1 MQEEKLKKAEYI
13 SSGMGTKEMM
23 VYDRVKEAILKNEFT
38 PGTVL
43 VERKLS
49 EAYNVSRSPVRY
61 ALRQLAKEGLLTDEP
76 GKGIIVP
83 VYTLEDILEV
93 YDLLEVLQVYAIQVS
108 LKNYDMIADA
118 TLGQIME
125 QLRKAMREGDLIRR
139 MEWDV
144 KFHEFLI
151 HYVSNKRL
159 DMIFELLVNQK
170 RRFDITSLQDE
181 DHGSESTKQHEQIFE
196 AIQER
201 DTEKCVAAIKSHSQY
216 IKQYYINKLVTGRYN
231 L

>member
-1 MQEEKLKKAEYI
+1 MKLDKSEYVNT
-13 SSGMGTKEMM
+13 GMTTKEVM
-23 VYDRVKEAILKNEFT
+23 VYNKIKEAILNNEFK

-49 EAYNVSRSPVRY
+49 EIYDVSRSPVRY

-125 QLRKAMREGDLIRR
+125 QMRKSMTDENLIRR
-139 MEWDV
+139 MDWDV
-144 KFHEFLI
+144 KFHEFII
-151 HYVSNKRL
+151 HHVSNKRL
-159 DMIFELLVNQK
+159 DMIFDLLVNQK
-170 RRFDITSLQDE
+170 RRFDITSFHDPE
-181 DHGSESTKQHEQIFE
+181 HGEMTTKQHQKIYD
-196 AIQER
+196 AILARDQES
-201 DTEKCVAAIKSHSQY
+201 CIAAINEHSPY
-216 IKQYYINKLVTGRYN
+216 SKQYCINKLVTGRYN

>member
-1 MQEEKLKKAEYI
+1 MNLDKTEYTNI
-13 SSGMGTKEMM
+13 GMTTKERQ
-23 VYDRVKEAILKNEFT
+23 VYNQIKEAILKNEFK

-43 VERKLS
+43 VERRLS
-49 EAYNVSRSPVRY
+49 EIYNVSRSPVRY

-108 LKNYDMIADA
+108 LKNYDLITDA
-118 TLGQIME
+118 TLGQIIE
-125 QLRKAMREGDLIRR
+125 QQRKASEHDDMLKRS
-139 MEWDV
+139 EWDV
-144 KFHEFLI
+144 KFHEFMI
-151 HYVSNKRL
+151 HHVSNKRL

-170 RRFDITSLQDE
+170 RRFDLTSFNDIEHGQKSDE
-181 DHGSESTKQHEQIFE
+181 QHEKIYQAILDRDVDRCVE
-196 AIQER
+196 AVRE
-201 DTEKCVAAIKSHSQY
+201 HLQY

>member
-1 MQEEKLKKAEYI
+1 MKLEKSEYVN
-13 SSGMGTKEMM
+13 SGMTTKEMM
-23 VYDRVKEAILKNEFT
+23 VYNQIKESILNNEFA

-118 TLGQIME
+118 TLGQIVE
-125 QLRKAMREGDLIRR
+125 QTKKAMDEDDLIKR
-139 MEWDV
+139 MDWDV
-144 KFHEFLI
+144 KFHEFII
-151 HYVSNKRL
+151 HHVSNKRL
-159 DMIFELLVNQK
+159 DMIFDLLVNQK
-170 RRFDITSLQDE
+170 RRFDITSFHDSE
-181 DHGSESTKQHEQIFE
+181 HGEKTTAQHQNIYD
-196 AIQER
+196 AILER
-201 DTEKCVAAIKSHSQY
+201 DLDKCIVAIREHMQY
-216 IKQYYINKLVTGRYN
+216 LKQYYINKLVTGRYN
-231 L
+231 V

>member
-1 MQEEKLKKAEYI
+1 MNLDKTEYTNI
-13 SSGMGTKEMM
+13 GMTTKERQ
-23 VYDRVKEAILKNEFT
+23 VYNQIKEAILKNEFK

-43 VERKLS
+43 VERRLS
-49 EAYNVSRSPVRY
+49 EIYNVSRSPVRY

-108 LKNYDMIADA
+108 LKNYDMITDA

-125 QLRKAMREGDLIRR
+125 QQKRASEEDDMLKRS
-139 MEWDV
+139 EWDV
-144 KFHEFLI
+144 KFHELMI
-151 HYVSNKRL
+151 RHVSNKRL

-170 RRFDITSLQDE
+170 RRFDLTSFNDVEHGQRSDE
-181 DHGSESTKQHEQIFE
+181 QHQKIYQ
-196 AIQER
+196 AILER
-201 DTEKCVAAIKSHSQY
+201 DVDKCVAAIKEHLQY

>member
-1 MQEEKLKKAEYI
+1 MKLDKSEYVNT
-13 SSGMGTKEMM
+13 GMTTKEVM
-23 VYDRVKEAILKNEFT
+23 VYNKIKEAILNNEFK

-49 EAYNVSRSPVRY
+49 ESY

-125 QLRKAMREGDLIRR
+125 QMRKSMTDENLIRR
-139 MEWDV
+139 MDWDV
-144 KFHEFLI
+144 KFHEFII
-151 HYVSNKRL
+151 HHVSNKRL
-159 DMIFELLVNQK
+159 DMIFDLLVNQK
-170 RRFDITSLQDE
+170 RRFDITSFHDPE
-181 DHGSESTKQHEQIFE
+181 HGEMTTKQHQKIYAAILARDQE
-196 AIQER
+196 ACI
-201 DTEKCVAAIKSHSQY
+201 AAIKEHSQY

>member
-1 MQEEKLKKAEYI
+1 MNLEKTEYTNV
-13 SSGMGTKEMM
+13 GMTTKERQ
-23 VYDRVKEAILKNEFT
+23 VYNQIKEAILNNEFK

-43 VERKLS
+43 VERRLS
-49 EAYNVSRSPVRY
+49 EIYNVSRSPVRY

-108 LKNYDMIADA
+108 LKNYDMITDA

-125 QLRKAMREGDLIRR
+125 QMRKANEEKDLIKR
-139 MEWDV
+139 MDWDV
-144 KFHEFLI
+144 KFHEFMI
-151 HYVSNKRL
+151 HHVSNKRL

-170 RRFDITSLQDE
+170 RRFDLTSFNDE
-181 DHGSESTKQHEQIFE
+181 EHGHQTTAQHEKIYE
-196 AIQER
+196 AILAR
-201 DTEKCVAAIKSHSQY
+201 DVDKCVDAIKAHLQY

>member
-1 MQEEKLKKAEYI
+1 MNLDKTEYTNI
-13 SSGMGTKEMM
+13 GMTTKERQ
-23 VYDRVKEAILKNEFT
+23 VYNQIKEAILKNEFK

-43 VERKLS
+43 VERRLS
-49 EAYNVSRSPVRY
+49 EIYNVSRSPVRY

-118 TLGQIME
+118 TLGQIIE
-125 QLRKAMREGDLIRR
+125 QQRKASEHDDMLKRS
-139 MEWDV
+139 EWDV
-144 KFHEFLI
+144 KFHEFII
-151 HYVSNKRL
+151 HHVSNKRL

-170 RRFDITSLQDE
+170 RRFDLTSFNDIE
-181 DHGSESTKQHEQIFE
+181 HGQHSDTQHDKIYHAILDRDVDRCVE
-196 AIQER
+196 AIRE
-201 DTEKCVAAIKSHSQY
+201 HLQY

>member
-1 MQEEKLKKAEYI
+1 MNLDKTEYTNV
-13 SSGMGTKEMM
+13 GMTTKERQ
-23 VYDRVKEAILKNEFT
+23 VYNQIKEAILRNEFK

-43 VERKLS
+43 VERRLS
-49 EAYNVSRSPVRY
+49 EMYNVSRSPVRY

-108 LKNYDMIADA
+108 LKNYDMITDA
-118 TLGQIME
+118 TLGQIIE
-125 QLRKAMREGDLIRR
+125 QQRHASEEDDMLKRS
-139 MEWDV
+139 EWDV
-144 KFHEFLI
+144 KFHEFII
-151 HYVSNKRL
+151 HHVSNKRL

-170 RRFDITSLQDE
+170 RRFDLTSFNDVEHGKLSDE
-181 DHGSESTKQHEQIFE
+181 QHEKIYQAILSRDVDKCVE
-196 AIQER
+196 AIRE
-201 DTEKCVAAIKSHSQY
+201 HLQY